1 MERILPNVEN
11 FILYRCFYLAQIL
24 LSYPGTFMLPI
35 YFYLSQIRSPT
46 QILLSCPDTFI
57 LPRYFYPTQILL
69 LNPDIFILPR
79 YFYSTEIFLSYPDT
93 FILPRHFLSR
103 VEVFMQLKY
112 FYSVWRFLYS
122 VKFLSTA
129 DNFIL

>member
-1 MERILPNVEN
+1 M
-11 FILYRCFYLAQIL
+11 
-24 LSYPGTFMLPI
+24 
-35 YFYLSQIRSPT
+35 
-46 QILLSCPDTFI
+46 LLSCPDAFILPGYFYATHILLSFPDTFSYPDTFI
-57 LPRYFYPTQILL
+57 RPRYFYSTQILL
-69 LNPDIFILPR
+69 PAQIVLLNPGIFILPR

-103 VEVFMQLKY
+103 VEIFMQLNY